1 MPRFLIVLALALLAG
16 CSSQYHELA
25 HTTTS
30 DPVWQL
36 NDGKWT
42 FNENDLIQPP
52 TEVAR

>member
-1 MPRFLIVLALALLAG
+1 MIRLLALAVLMSLAA

-52 TEVAR
+52 AEVAR